1 MSVKMRQLVEKEIA
15 TQVIDSLLAAGFA
28 IEVNNGYDDPQ
39 LPACSV
45 KEVILQ
51 NMFLTDEDY
60 LVAVTREGK
69 SFGWV
74 RFIYGNDGWDVIND
88 YTVNLES
95 VIGEGTATQK
105 VIDKYA
111 D

>member
-15 TQVIDSLLAAGFA
+15 TQVIDSLLAAGFQ
-28 IEVNNGYDDPQ
+28 IEVCNGEDDPQ
-39 LPACSV
+39 LPACGV
-45 KEVILQ
+45 KDVILQ

-60 LVAVTREGK
+60 LFAIKDRK
-69 SFGWV
+69 NFGWV

-88 YTVNLES
+88 YTVNLEKF
-95 VIGEGTATQK
+95 VGAGTPTQAI
-105 VIDKYA
+105 VDKYS